1 MFKLKIN
8 NFRGFNNSI
17 ISINNTN
24 ILIGENS
31 GGKSS
36 LIKLLLLLKQSMET
50 INIEKKIIVNGHFID
65 LGNFDN
71 FIQYNSNQ
79 DSFSIS
85 ITTDEEYLLFFLNI
99 LIPNENQ
106 KKRDLI
112 TKKCSGF
119 ILSPITLTFTFDK
132 KNNEYFND
140 NISIYSEEIGTLNI
154 EVKDKKQ
161 SAYSM
166 NDLDGILTLNHK
178 KKGSIKIESELT
190 VHGFLLL
197 ADGSKIKDYADN
209 IKDET
214 LYEEF
219 AFLLLTQ
226 NYFTYIL
233 KGIKYLNPMNFIPE
247 RISLK
252 RDESN
257 IIKISNYQTLI
268 NSLLTLKKSPLILE
282 KFNSAISELG
292 IADEIQLS
300 DESSVVE
307 LKAKVRGNWSN
318 IMDVGFGVALQI
330 PIILQAIIS
339 AEEDENH
346 LIIIEQPEIHLHPAL
361 HAKFIEVLLKYVGD
375 NKIIIETHS
384 EHIIRKLQVLVK
396 NKQIKNSSVSINY
409 FKNDNGKFHI
419 TEHNMLDNGQLKEPF
434 PKGFYDNSYNL
445 SKELY

>member
-1 MFKLKIN
+1 
-8 NFRGFNNSI
+8 
-17 ISINNTN
+17 
-24 ILIGENS
+24 
-31 GGKSS
+31 
-36 LIKLLLLLKQSMET
+36 
-50 INIEKKIIVNGHFID
+50 
-65 LGNFDN
+65 
-71 FIQYNSNQ
+71 
-79 DSFSIS
+79 
-85 ITTDEEYLLFFLNI
+85 
-99 LIPNENQ
+99 
-106 KKRDLI
+106 
-112 TKKCSGF
+112 
-119 ILSPITLTFTFDK
+119 
-132 KNNEYFND
+132 
-140 NISIYSEEIGTLNI
+140 
-154 EVKDKKQ
+154 
-161 SAYSM
+161 M